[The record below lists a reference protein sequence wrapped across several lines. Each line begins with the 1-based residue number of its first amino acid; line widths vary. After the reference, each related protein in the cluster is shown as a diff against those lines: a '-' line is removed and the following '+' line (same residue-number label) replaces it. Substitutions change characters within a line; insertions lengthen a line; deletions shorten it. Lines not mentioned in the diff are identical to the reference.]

1 MRLIWPHHAIRGRR
15 PLRFQSSLSCC
26 FLVALVAAS
35 FAGLSFAPGL
45 RALHLDTRSP
55 ARVAAASGMAPRS
68 QLAAL
73 GRVSPG
79 VVGGLATFL
88 LGAIGFLRTK
98 KWLETPSRPYVASDS
113 SNSVGSEYDQ
123 WTKEGVLEHYWGEHI
138 HMGSYNKMEHQKGYR
153 KNDGFL
159 VALLRATFGHMENF
173 KKAKFAFTDEM
184 LEWSGTSSPKRILDV
199 GCGIGGTSRHLAKR
213 FPDAEVVG
221 ITLSPEQVQRA
232 TKLAGEAGLKN
243 VRFEVVNA
251 LDMSFPDGSFDLVW
265 GCESGEH
272 MPDKKKY
279 IEEMSRVCAP
289 GGNMVVATWC
299 QRDPEPPFTENE
311 KKDLQYVYDEWSHP
325 YFISIKD
332 YGQLMQGTGVLE
344 TVETDDWTECTLP
357 SWRHSIWVGVWSP
370 WYILKV
376 TLQRPKAFMGFVREA
391 YCLERYH
398 RGMRDGLLTY
408 GMMKAQKK
416 AT

>member
-1 MRLIWPHHAIRGRR
+1 
-15 PLRFQSSLSCC
+15 
-26 FLVALVAAS
+26 
-35 FAGLSFAPGL
+35 
-45 RALHLDTRSP
+45 
-55 ARVAAASGMAPRS
+55 MAPRT

-79 VVGGLATFL
+79 VVGGLATLL
-88 LGAIGFLRTK
+88 LGAVGFLRTK
-98 KWLETPSRPYVASDS
+98 KWLETPSRPYSASEN
-113 SNSVGSEYDQ
+113 SNSVGAEYDQ

-138 HMGSYNKMEHQKGYR
+138 HMGSYTKMEHQKGYR
-153 KNDGFL
+153 KNDAFL
-159 VALLRATFGHMENF
+159 VAFLRATLGHLKNF
-173 KKAKFAFTDEM
+173 KAAKFDFTDEM
-184 LEWSGTSSPKRILDV
+184 LEWSGTNSPKKILDV

-232 TKLAGEAGLKN
+232 TKLADEAGLKN

-251 LDMSFPDGSFDLVW
+251 LDMSFADGSFDLVW

-299 QRDPEPPFTENE
+299 QRDPEPPFTEDE
-311 KKDLQYVYDEWSHP
+311 KRDLQYVYDEWSHP

-344 TVETDDWTECTLP
+344 SVETGDWTERTLP
-357 SWRHSIWVGVWSP
+357 SWRHSIWVGIWSP
-370 WYILKV
+370 WYVLKV

-408 GMMKAQKK
+408 GMMKARKK
-416 AT
+416 AS